1 MSELG
6 NKHECLGC
14 NTKFYDLGKT
24 ELVCPKCGENQKD
37 LAAAQDSSA
46 SKAKAQRKKPAKKKK
61 KATKKVETAN
71 TDADEDVEPVP
82 TDADEELEDAGEK
95 K

>member
-1 MSELG
+1 MTELG

-14 NTKFYDLGKT
+14 STKFYDLGKA

-46 SKAKAQRKKPAKKKK
+46 SKEKAKRKKPAKKKAAKK
-61 KATKKVETAN
+61 KAAKASA
-71 TDADEDVEPVP
+71 DAGEVVEPAP
-82 TDADEELEDAGEK
+82 TGKDEELEVADEK